1 MTFSCLLQIVKEYE
15 RAIIFR
21 LGRIL
26 KGGAKGPGM
35 SWRVALIFV
44 LIELLAKKSLPTGV
58 RLKFL
63 KNFVTS
69 IDKICYLQGEGSKL
83 IICEPSLDLLS

>member
-44 LIELLAKKSLPTGV
+44 LIELLAKKIAAYRCQTGV
-58 RLKFL
+58 SQEFC
-63 KNFVTS
+63 NF
-69 IDKICYLQGEGSKL
+69 Y
-83 IICEPSLDLLS
+83 